1 MAAAGE
7 PWRYRNKLEYS
18 FGTGDDGGLVLGFH
32 QPGRWSEIDDVRAD
46 VLGGLTKP
54 AKTLPAKLFYDARGS
69 QLFEEICG
77 LEEYYPTRTEV
88 AILQQYVGEMV
99 RLIGPRCRL
108 VELGSGSSLKTH
120 ILLDHLEAPSAYV
133 PIDISK
139 TALLDASRA
148 IAEKYPH
155 LDVLA
160 VCADY
165 TQHFE
170 LPEPRQPAR
179 RTVAFFPGSTIGN
192 LERGQA
198 LAFLR
203 RIAGWCGRG
212 GGLLIGVDLKKD
224 RPTLEAAYNDRRGVT
239 AAFNL
244 NLLHRINRELDA
256 EFDPDAF
263 RHLAIYDEP
272 EGRIEMRLISRRPQI
287 VAVDGCE
294 IAFDEGEW
302 ITTEYSHKYSLP
314 EFQRLAAEAGFG
326 VQQVWTDANRMFSV
340 QYLVVP

>member
-1 MAAAGE
+1 VKISQHGRVTLYDYE
-7 PWRYRNKLEYS
+7 PQ
-18 FGTGDDGGLVLGFH
+18 V
-32 QPGRWSEIDDVRAD
+32 DDVRAE
-46 VLGGLTKP
+46 VLGGLTKA
-54 AKTLPAKLFYDARGS
+54 AKTLPSKLFYDARGS
-69 QLFEEICG
+69 QLFEDICA

-88 AILQQYVGEMV
+88 AILQRYVGEMV
-99 RLIGPRCRL
+99 ALIGPDCRL
-108 VELGSGSSLKTH
+108 MELGSGSSLKTH
-120 ILLDHLEAPSAYV
+120 VLLDHLEAPSAYV

-139 TALLDASRA
+139 TALLEASEA
-148 IAEKYPH
+148 IAAKYPA

-165 TQHFE
+165 TQRFE
-170 LPEPRQPAR
+170 LPEPRQSAR

-192 LERGQA
+192 LERADA

-203 RIAGWCGRG
+203 RIARWCGRG

-224 RPTLEAAYNDRRGVT
+224 RPTLEAAYNDRQGVT
-239 AAFNL
+239 ADFNL

-256 EFDPDAF
+256 DFDPDAF

-272 EGRIEMRLISRRPQI
+272 RGRIEMRLISRRPQT
-287 VAVDGCE
+287 VKVDGQE

-302 ITTEYSHKYSLP
+302 ITTEYSHKYSVP
-314 EFQRLAAEAGFG
+314 DFQQLAAEAGFA
-326 VQQVWTDANRMFSV
+326 VQRVWTDVNRMFSV

>member
-1 MAAAGE
+1 VKISQHGRVTLYDYE
-7 PWRYRNKLEYS
+7 PR
-18 FGTGDDGGLVLGFH
+18 V
-32 QPGRWSEIDDVRAD
+32 DDVRAD
-46 VLGGLTKP
+46 VLGGLTKR

-69 QLFEEICG
+69 QLFDQICE

-88 AILQQYVGEMV
+88 GILSQYVGEMV
-99 RLIGPRCRL
+99 ALTGPRARL

-139 TALLDASRA
+139 TALLEASLT
-148 IAEKYPH
+148 IAEKYAD

-165 TQHFE
+165 TQRFE

-192 LERGQA
+192 LERHEA

-203 RIAGWCGRG
+203 RSAGWGGRG

-224 RPTLEAAYNDRRGVT
+224 RPTLEAAYNDREGVT

-244 NLLHRINRELDA
+244 NLLHRINRELGAD
-256 EFDPDAF
+256 FDPAAF
-263 RHLAIYDEP
+263 EHRAIYDEP
-272 EGRIEMRLISRRPQI
+272 QGRIEMRLISRRPQT
-287 VAVDGCE
+287 VAVDGQQ

-302 ITTEYSHKYSLP
+302 ITTEYSHKYSVP
-314 EFQRLAAEAGFG
+314 DFQRLAAVAGFA
-326 VQQVWTDANRMFSV
+326 VERVWTDARQMFSV
-340 QYLVVP
+340 QHLVVS